1 MATHRILFYDYVAD
15 VAERRGP
22 HRPAHLAHIDAAK
35 GAGRLLMAGALG
47 DPPHGG
53 LFVFGPEVQPQAIEE
68 FVRADPYIDAGLVTD
83 WRIEVWNVV

>member
-1 MATHRILFYDYVAD
+1 MATHTILFYDYVAD

-22 HRPAHLAHIDAAK
+22 HRPAHLAHIDAEK

-53 LFVFGPEVQPQAIEE
+53 AFVFGPEAKPEQIEE
-68 FVRADPYIDAGLVTD
+68 FVRADPYIDADLVTD